1 MTQSCESVIFIK
13 SLEPFKVDLLGV
25 IGNFNS
31 EISTIEVLNELN
43 EMSNDRSLSHH
54 YILSRFAEITG
65 NDQTF
70 NRRFM

>member
-1 MTQSCESVIFIK
+1 M
-13 SLEPFKVDLLGV
+13 GV

-31 EISTIEVLNELN
+31 QSSTIQVLEELN
-43 EMSNDRSLSHH
+43 EMSNDQSLSHH

-70 NRRFM
+70 HMIKIC